1 MVAPASAS
9 IPGVIC
15 MRIKILRATV
25 ADGQPVD
32 ADVEIEVSEATART
46 LINLGKA
53 EQAKPKP
60 HKASKDAGE

>member
-1 MVAPASAS
+1 
-9 IPGVIC
+9 

-32 ADVEIEVSEATART
+32 AGAEVDVSDTAART

-53 EQAKPKP
+53 VPAKPKP
-60 HKASKDAGE
+60 EKARKDAE